1 MFVARISSNLEA
13 DLRAGF
19 TCWETAETPEEL
31 AQTMTAQIALEA
43 AEIDLDD
50 YDDVVEAMEAAGLD
64 VRQRPDGRWG
74 IFHYDGLAAW
84 ALQADTLEEA
94 IDEARRGGLDQE
106 VVFFPEDVVHV
117 VRVED
122 GLYVLEVTQT
132 YAPNY

>member
-84 ALQADTLEEA
+84 LLHASTIEEA
-94 IDEARRGGLDQE
+94 MEEARRGGLNRE
-106 VVFFPEDVVHV
+106 VVFFPEDVIRVEE
-117 VRVED
+117 VED
-122 GLYVLEVTQT
+122 GLYVLEVKDT
-132 YAPNY
+132 YAPEY